1 MISYIGGKSRMAK
14 WIGEYI
20 PNEIE
25 TYVEVFGGA
34 FWVYVNGEVHEKLK
48 LKEVIYNDFNRYMVN
63 FFECCRTPEEF
74 HKHMIDLKAQDE
86 KLFYKFQN
94 EIFKN
99 KDIIKIELGDFE
111 FGSKYAYIMTQVF
124 SGLNAEKAKFI
135 DLKGKYKSK
144 FDSFRDKL
152 IKPKFTKK
160 LKKITKCENMSYDEV
175 IEKYDS
181 PTTYFYVDPPYWKTE
196 NYYSLHDFD
205 VEDHKN
211 LCNQLSNIKGKF
223 SLSYYDFDLL
233 SEWLPK
239 DKFVWESKEFVKA
252 ASATK
257 GRTQNKGTEILV
269 MNYKI

>member
-1 MISYIGGKSRMAK
+1 MSK
-14 WIGEYI
+14 WICEYI
-20 PNEIE
+20 PKDIE

-34 FWVYVNGEVHEKLK
+34 FWVYINGDVHEKPN

-63 FFECCRTPEEF
+63 FFECCRNPEEF
-74 HKHMIDLKAQDE
+74 HKYMIDLKSQDE
-86 KLFYKFQN
+86 NLFYKFQKD
-94 EIFKN
+94 IFKN
-99 KDIIKIELGDFE
+99 KDISKIALGDFE
-111 FGSKYAYIMTQVF
+111 FGKKYSYIMTQVF

-144 FDSFRDKL
+144 FDSFRSRL
-152 IKPKFTKK
+152 VNPKFTKK
-160 LKKITKCENMSYDEV
+160 LQKITKCENLSYEEV

-181 PTTYFYVDPPYWKTE
+181 PKTYFYCDPPYWKTE

-211 LCNQLSNIKGKF
+211 LCLQLAKIKGRF
-223 SLSYYDFDLL
+223 SLSYYEFDRLG
-233 SEWLPK
+233 EWLPK
-239 DKFVWESKEFVKA
+239 EKFFWESREFVKA

-269 MNYKI
+269 MNYQK